1 MPVHIKINT
10 IFVARLHLYL
20 CGPLEAFVDIKIWS
34 GKSVTAAR
42 RGFLSSFSQVVLGWK
57 FWSGVKLLL
66 GGGGKYPTDRAGKA
80 VSTWDTGMCNA
91 FASEFPCFSVF
102 LLFLF
107 FFFCVLLEIYSHS
120 SSDCRSNLSVS
131 LSDLTGSEWNMALCV
146 KKKKNKKRS
155 KIMCRGG
162 QKHIHEN
169 QPKKACWW
177 V

>member
-66 GGGGKYPTDRAGKA
+66 GGGGKYPTDRVGKA

-102 LLFLF
+102 LLFLYF
-107 FFFCVLLEIYSHS
+107 FFVFYWKLIPTVRPTAGPICLLACPIWLAANEIWLY
-120 SSDCRSNLSVS
+120 V
-131 LSDLTGSEWNMALCV
+131 
-146 KKKKNKKRS
+146 
-155 KIMCRGG
+155 
-162 QKHIHEN
+162 
-169 QPKKACWW
+169 
-177 V
+177 